1 MKKQQTSIIRVFVA
15 TGFLL
20 GEVPPEV
27 RAILTMLHDA
37 NLIQFKQ
44 DTNTFEYTVNTNP
57 TSVIARW
64 KSFGFKAEHV
74 AR

>member
-20 GEVPPEV
+20 GEVPPEA

-37 NLIQFKQ
+37 NLIQFKA
-44 DTNTFEYTVNTNP
+44 DTNTFQYNVTAEPAN
-57 TSVIARW
+57 VIAHW
-64 KSFGFKAEHV
+64 KSFGFKAEHI